1 MKLSVSRVAAT
12 ESLEA
17 SESSPNQVKTPS
29 INFLPLQIFQT
40 SRDARIPLVDPT
52 NPSLGENLAHTEE
65 VQTDGLYEVDDA
77 NIPTQKE
84 SSVLH
89 LKYFLDF
96 ALNIWIF
103 HQTGA
108 YCNIIFD
115 YT

>member
-17 SESSPNQVKTPS
+17 SESSPNQVQTPS

-40 SRDARIPLVDPT
+40 RDARIPLVDPMD
-52 NPSLGENLAHTEE
+52 PSLGENLAHTEE
-65 VQTDGLYEVDDA
+65 VQTDGLFEVDDA
-77 NIPTQKE
+77 NVPAQKE
-84 SSVLH
+84 SSVLQV
-89 LKYFLDF
+89 KYFLDF